1 MTSEID
7 HEPDRDPEELP
18 PPEPMEEVWE
28 TQFQYCDVCG
38 HQSYFVVTLTAGKLY
53 FCYHHFNK
61 NKEAL
66 YEAAQDIIDESEM
79 LLAR

>member
-7 HEPDRDPEELP
+7 HEPDPEEFP
-18 PPEPMEEVWE
+18 SPEPMEEIWE

-38 HQSYFVVTLTAGKLY
+38 HQSYFVVTLNAGKLY

-66 YEAAQDIIDESEM
+66 YEAAQDIIDESAM